1 MRRSIAL
8 AATLAMLG
16 LAPALALAQQ
26 TTPPVPAQTSPRLMP
41 RGPGTPNST
50 TAPATPGTMSM
61 SRRPMAQ
68 PAPSQSAPSG
78 QLVNINRASPSE
90 LDALP
95 QIGKARLKK
104 IIDNRPYTST
114 QDLVTKHVLSQHV
127 YDTIKDR
134 ITTR

>member
-1 MRRSIAL
+1 MRRSLAI
-8 AATLAMLG
+8 AATLSMLA
-16 LAPALALAQQ
+16 LAPALAQQ
-26 TTPPVPAQTSPRLMP
+26 MNSPVPAQTSPRLMP
-41 RGPGTPNST
+41 RGPGTSYST
-50 TAPATPGTMSM
+50 TPPATSGTMSM

-68 PAPSQSAPSG
+68 PAPSG
-78 QLVNINRASPSE
+78 QLVNINTASPSD

-114 QDLVTKHVLSQHV
+114 QDLLTKHVLSQHV

-134 ITTR
+134 ITVR